1 LALSPDG
8 TRAWVS
14 SLFNQTVVEANL
26 VTGEVREVLSPNV
39 GAGPLPDQ
47 ISGIAVDSQ
56 NGVAYLSDRFTQRVF
71 RVDIATGQRDLLA
84 DLATTLNLG
93 QLRSLELDSAS
104 NRLLLNIA
112 PLSPSS
118 ALLPTIYALDLAT
131 LGLTPLADLTAVEL
145 PFGETTT
152 AGFLTPQMSLS
163 VDANSLYTPI
173 SGNADVP
180 YARIDLASGDV
191 IPLGSASSGVP
202 FFIPN
207 AIDVSADNR
216 LFALDGTGALLIVD
230 PETGERSIVSK

>member
-1 LALSPDG
+1 
-8 TRAWVS
+8 
-14 SLFNQTVVEANL
+14 
-26 VTGEVREVLSPNV
+26 
-39 GAGPLPDQ
+39 
-47 ISGIAVDSQ
+47 
-56 NGVAYLSDRFTQRVF
+56 
-71 RVDIATGQRDLLA
+71 
-84 DLATTLNLG
+84 
-93 QLRSLELDSAS
+93 LDSAS

-112 PLSPSS
+112 PLTPSS

-131 LGLTPLADLTAVEL
+131 LDLTPLADLTAVEL

-163 VDANSLYTPI
+163 VDASSLYTPI

-191 IPLGSASSGVP
+191 LPLGSASSGVP
-202 FFIPN
+202 FFIAN